1 MAKAGESTIQ
11 QIAEFNFIQWN
22 RGKTDVMAQVP
33 ANAWP
38 EVNQIVMKYG
48 GWDKL
53 PILSNQKT
61 NDYLKLVAA
70 ELNVAIMRIPL
81 EVRKTKNLTFLPEKL
96 TVKAG
101 RKTLADWLLNELGW
115 SKEAVKVVLGLTT
128 DKCLDSYVREDER
141 RVLRELR
148 RGNDSQQSA

>member
-1 MAKAGESTIQ
+1 
-11 QIAEFNFIQWN
+11 
-22 RGKTDVMAQVP
+22 MAQVP
-33 ANAWP
+33 ADAWP
-38 EVNQIVMKYG
+38 EVNEIVKKYG
-48 GWDKL
+48 GWEKL
-53 PILSNQKT
+53 PILSNQKM

-70 ELNVAIMRIPL
+70 EMNVAIMQISLQERQS
-81 EVRKTKNLTFLPEKL
+81 RNLNYFPVKL

-115 SKEAVKVVLGLTT
+115 SKEAVKVVLGLAT

-148 RGNDSQQSA
+148 RSDQHSA